1 MCLGTR
7 HLKFL
12 DATIGHVQHILEF
25 LSVCGGGGRVGSRG
39 KDERISFKGMP
50 SRASLLKK
58 KFRGGGGAK
67 GPSAPPSAR
76 EVTVVTIL

>member
-25 LSVCGGGGRVGSRG
+25 LSVCGGGG
-39 KDERISFKGMP
+39 
-50 SRASLLKK
+50 
-58 KFRGGGGAK
+58 GGGGAGVK
-67 GPSAPPSAR
+67 MNA
-76 EVTVVTIL
+76 

>member
-1 MCLGTR
+1 MCLGTL

-25 LSVCGGGGRVGSRG
+25 LSVCGGGGGRVGSRG

-50 SRASLLKK
+50 SRASLFKK
-58 KFRGGGGAK
+58 NK
-67 GPSAPPSAR
+67 GR
-76 EVTVVTIL
+76 

>member
-25 LSVCGGGGRVGSRG
+25 LSVCGGWGGGREGSRG

-58 KFRGGGGAK
+58 NLGEVGELRVPQPLPLRGK
-67 GPSAPPSAR
+67 LLS
-76 EVTVVTIL
+76 

>member
-25 LSVCGGGGRVGSRG
+25 LSVCGGW
-39 KDERISFKGMP
+39 
-50 SRASLLKK
+50 
-58 KFRGGGGAK
+58 GGGGRGAGVK
-67 GPSAPPSAR
+67 MNA
-76 EVTVVTIL
+76 

>member
-25 LSVCGGGGRVGSRG
+25 LSVCGGGGREGSRG
-39 KDERISFKGMP
+39 KDERISFKDMP
-50 SRASLLKK
+50 SRASLFKK
-58 KFRGGGGAK
+58 N
-67 GPSAPPSAR
+67 
-76 EVTVVTIL
+76 

>member
-12 DATIGHVQHILEF
+12 DATIDNRARTAYSWVLEC
-25 LSVCGGGGRVGSRG
+25 VWGVGGREGDRG

-50 SRASLLKK
+50 SRASLFKK
-58 KFRGGGGAK
+58 NK
-67 GPSAPPSAR
+67 GRWGS
-76 EVTVVTIL
+76 

>member
-25 LSVCGGGGRVGSRG
+25 LSVCGGRVGSRG

-50 SRASLLKK
+50 SRASLFKK
-58 KFRGGGGAK
+58 N
-67 GPSAPPSAR
+67 
-76 EVTVVTIL
+76 